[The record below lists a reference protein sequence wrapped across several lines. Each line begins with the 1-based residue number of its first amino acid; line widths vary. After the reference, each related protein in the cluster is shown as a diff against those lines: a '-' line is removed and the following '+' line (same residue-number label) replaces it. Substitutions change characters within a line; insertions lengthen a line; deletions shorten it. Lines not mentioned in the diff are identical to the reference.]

1 MWEKSAWE
9 ADEVVVVV
17 IEDRVGISE
26 GLEEIAVGWV
36 EIVECWLDKMDSL
49 NEAFLFNLVTFGCL
63 VSLGNGMLL
72 AGGGAKTDLQAKHL
86 TGMAGFLRGLLQR
99 LQESSEIMSISEQ
112 KLSAITAWLKVEMS
126 CQGLCRV
133 GEENEEKV

>member
-49 NEAFLFNLVTFGCL
+49 NEAFLFNLVTL
-63 VSLGNGMLL
+63 
-72 AGGGAKTDLQAKHL
+72 
-86 TGMAGFLRGLLQR
+86 
-99 LQESSEIMSISEQ
+99 
-112 KLSAITAWLKVEMS
+112 
-126 CQGLCRV
+126 
-133 GEENEEKV
+133 